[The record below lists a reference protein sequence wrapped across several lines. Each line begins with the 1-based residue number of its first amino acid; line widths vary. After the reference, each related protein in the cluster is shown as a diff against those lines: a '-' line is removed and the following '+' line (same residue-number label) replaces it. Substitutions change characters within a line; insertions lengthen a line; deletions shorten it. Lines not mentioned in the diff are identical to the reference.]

1 MIWNKEK
8 IITFSFASRN
18 VFFEKP
24 DRFVN
29 YTTNTVE
36 KDLDLFVYRKTTI
49 DVGWKIFLLGRISM
63 QKQKVFLSRNGKN
76 FFNFPQRNS
85 SFELPW
91 QQRTR
96 NQTRA
101 NTTQEKQKEAAK
113 PRSVQDQERSIIE
126 VKKSF
131 RYLQYAQLKPHNPF
145 RDKKL
150 LDVSAIS
157 NIIL

>member
-8 IITFSFASRN
+8 IITFSFASKN

-63 QKQKVFLSRNGKN
+63 
-76 FFNFPQRNS
+76 
-85 SFELPW
+85 
-91 QQRTR
+91 
-96 NQTRA
+96 
-101 NTTQEKQKEAAK
+101 
-113 PRSVQDQERSIIE
+113 
-126 VKKSF
+126 
-131 RYLQYAQLKPHNPF
+131 
-145 RDKKL
+145 
-150 LDVSAIS
+150 
-157 NIIL
+157 

>member
-49 DVGWKIFLLGRISM
+49 DV
-63 QKQKVFLSRNGKN
+63 
-76 FFNFPQRNS
+76 
-85 SFELPW
+85 
-91 QQRTR
+91 
-96 NQTRA
+96 
-101 NTTQEKQKEAAK
+101 
-113 PRSVQDQERSIIE
+113 ERYSYSGCFQSG
-126 VKKSF
+126 KKSILF
-131 RYLQYAQLKPHNPF
+131 LQK
-145 RDKKL
+145 
-150 LDVSAIS
+150 
-157 NIIL
+157 